1 MMPNSDSV
9 STILLNAR
17 QAMQRGDRRAARVWA
32 GQAAALAPDSEEPW
46 LYLAAVASPPASV
59 HYLEQ
64 ALKINPGSQRAKKGL
79 EWALDRLARYQA
91 QQFSRQV
98 TPPARNPVED
108 PGLDRTLQGFP
119 RKTASPVPLI
129 RQPVRE
135 ASGQMIA
142 HLPPIAGFH
151 LPRLIPGYLFRSLQ
165 RFSSRWQNWIGVLLV
180 LFFIVVALTA
190 PWISPNN
197 PKSPGPFMRAAGFSL
212 GDNLPRSPSL
222 VPPLGTLTGQVEVF
236 HALIWGTRDALGFGL
251 EVVLLSAFF
260 GLLFGAIAGY
270 AGGTLNSIMMRITDA
285 FLAFPIIAGIVFLN
299 QLWVSVTV
307 AAGGFFDNYHN
318 TWMNVGG
325 NASFLQLLIQ
335 KFNPLF
341 IILILFSWMPYARI
355 TNTIVMSLKQ
365 VEFIQAARAI
375 GAKSSRIIFRHLLP
389 NSVAPSIVLA
399 ARDVGSIVILQ
410 ATFTF
415 IGLDGSSTWGEMLVL
430 GKDWVLG
437 PGGGI
442 LKYWWVYIPAT
453 LVLVLFGIGWNLL
466 GDGLSELLDPRDD

>member
-1 MMPNSDSV
+1 MMPNSDSL
-9 STILLNAR
+9 SKILLNAR
-17 QAMQRGDRRAARVWA
+17 QAMQRGDRRAARTWA
-32 GQAAALAPDSEEPW
+32 GQAVALAPDSEESW
-46 LYLAAVASPPASV
+46 LFLAAVASPAASV

-64 ALKINPGSQRAKKGL
+64 ALKINPASRRARQGMQ
-79 EWALDRLARYQA
+79 WALDRLRREPA
-91 QQFSRQV
+91 QQSPKQE
-98 TPPARNPVED
+98 TPPARNPVEV
-108 PGLDRTLQGFP
+108 PGFDRTPEGKLRESGSFEP
-119 RKTASPVPLI
+119 KI
-129 RQPVRE
+129 KQPGRD
-135 ASGQMIA
+135 AAGQTIA
-142 HLPPIAGFH
+142 QLTPTTGFH
-151 LPRLIPGYLFRSLQ
+151 LPRLTPGYLSRSLK

-180 LFFIVVALTA
+180 LFFIVVALAA
-190 PWISPNN
+190 PWISPNS
-197 PKSPGPFMRAAGFSL
+197 PKSPGPFQRAPGFSL
-212 GDNLPRSPSL
+212 GDIMPHSPSL

-236 HALIWGTRDALGFGL
+236 HALVWGTRDALGFGL

-260 GLLFGAIAGY
+260 GLLFGAVAGY
-270 AGGTLNSIMMRITDA
+270 AGGALNSIMMRITDA

-325 NASFLQLLIQ
+325 NVSFLQTLIQ
-335 KFNPLF
+335 KFNPLL

-389 NSVAPSIVLA
+389 NSVTPSIVLA

-415 IGLDGSSTWGEMLVL
+415 IGLDGSSIWGRMLVL

-442 LKYWWVYIPAT
+442 FKYWWVYVPAT
-453 LVLVLFGIGWNLL
+453 LVLILFGIGWNLL